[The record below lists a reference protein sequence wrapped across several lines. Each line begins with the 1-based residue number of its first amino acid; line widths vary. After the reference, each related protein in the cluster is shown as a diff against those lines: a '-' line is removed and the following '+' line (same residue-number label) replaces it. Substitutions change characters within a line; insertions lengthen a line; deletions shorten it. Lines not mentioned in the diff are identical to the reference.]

1 MMEINKLNPGSSDK
15 INVFITSEK
24 GSRSYCEFDE
34 KSGTFILK
42 KVLSQP
48 FPGSYGFIPKTHHID
63 AEPLDALVLTIEH
76 LEQGIVVQA
85 RPIGLIR
92 LKGTI
97 PDDILITVL
106 INDRMFEKAQDLLTL
121 NEEELE
127 ELKNFLEE
135 LKGKE
140 FQNFFGP
147 SHAKKSFE
155 HALELYQRAFE

>member
-1 MMEINKLNPGSSDK
+1 MEINKLEPGLSDK

-24 GSRSYCEFDE
+24 GSRNYCEFDK
-34 KSGTFILK
+34 KSETFILK
-42 KVLSQP
+42 RVLSQP

-63 AEPLDALVLTIEH
+63 AEPLDTIVLTVEH
-76 LEQGIVVQA
+76 VEQGIVVQV
-85 RPIGLIR
+85 RPIGFIR
-92 LKGTI
+92 LGGKI
-97 PDDILITVL
+97 PDDVLITVL
-106 INDRMFEKAQDLLTL
+106 LNDKRLEKTQDLLTL

-140 FQNFFGP
+140 FQDFFGA

-155 HALELYQRAFE
+155 HAVELYKREFE

>member
-1 MMEINKLNPGSSDK
+1 MDVKKLEPGLSDK

-24 GSRSYCEFDE
+24 GSRNYCEFDE
-34 KSGTFILK
+34 KSETFILK

-63 AEPLDALVLTIEH
+63 AEPLDAIVLTIEKI
-76 LEQGIVVQA
+76 EQGIVVQV

-92 LKGTI
+92 LRGRI

-106 INDRMFEKAQDLLTL
+106 INDKMLEKMQDLLTL
-121 NEEELE
+121 NEEELD

-140 FQNFFGP
+140 FQEVFGA

-155 HALELYQRAFE
+155 RAVELYKREFE